1 MQSISGNLVSKPIEQ
16 DGGKLFDGL
25 GRSKNAVSPVLE
37 IPARA
42 QGAALLNIEG
52 VQVFSKALFNYL
64 EYSKISKYSDNTAF
78 AFTSLKDQGLKQSA
92 LSFYPKNVHTHT
104 TQFVTQQERF
114 TQLVENWFRHIRNMR
129 FTYEVSQMHVDLL
142 FSDLDL
148 VEVQMRENQKLGKQ
162 ILKKTKVAF
171 GRNLQLLAKIG
182 AHYSKVKKQQSH
194 RNFQVIVV
202 KLFKNTIGEMRSQIE
217 VTQKTIQDLS
227 SFKERLNIRLDRLD
241 LVHFSNE

>member
-1 MQSISGNLVSKPIEQ
+1 
-16 DGGKLFDGL
+16 
-25 GRSKNAVSPVLE
+25 
-37 IPARA
+37 
-42 QGAALLNIEG
+42 
-52 VQVFSKALFNYL
+52 
-64 EYSKISKYSDNTAF
+64 
-78 AFTSLKDQGLKQSA
+78 
-92 LSFYPKNVHTHT
+92 
-104 TQFVTQQERF
+104 
-114 TQLVENWFRHIRNMR
+114 
-129 FTYEVSQMHVDLL
+129 
-142 FSDLDL
+142 
-148 VEVQMRENQKLGKQ
+148 
-162 ILKKTKVAF
+162 LKKTKVAF